1 MRLLNQCEVVKDKWP
16 PSRSEVVRISVIPEW
31 LVEDRVEI
39 MVKAKK
45 AKEEYL
51 ASKSVNK

>member
-1 MRLLNQCEVVKDKWP
+1 MRLLNQCEVVKDTWP
-16 PSRSEVVRISVIPEW
+16 PSRSEVVRINVIPEW

-39 MVKAKK
+39 MIKAKK
-45 AKEEYL
+45 MKEEYL